1 MNQDNMELTAL
12 QFLIVCPLV
21 FLAGLVDAMA
31 GGGGLI
37 SLPAYLISVLPVHYA
52 IGTNKL
58 SSGMGTTLATWRF
71 ARSGY
76 IHWKLALFCAVCAL
90 VGSTTG
96 ARLALLIP
104 DAAFRVIMLVVLPLT
119 GLAHL
124 TLASAN
130 GIAKVINL
138 TTNLSALV
146 VFFLNGKVLLLL
158 GLVAG
163 CFSIFGNYI
172 GTRCFDKGGAK
183 AVKPLMIVVL
193 CIFFIKVLWEL
204 LGG

>member
-37 SLPAYLISVLPVHYA
+37 SLPAYLISGLPVHYA

-119 GLAHL
+119 DV
-124 TLASAN
+124 TFSAEKHWMQN
-130 GIAKVINL
+130 APR
-138 TTNLSALV
+138 
-146 VFFLNGKVLLLL
+146 FLPRRQ
-158 GLVAG
+158 
-163 CFSIFGNYI
+163 S
-172 GTRCFDKGGAK
+172 
-183 AVKPLMIVVL
+183 PLP
-193 CIFFIKVLWEL
+193 WE
-204 LGG
+204 

>member
-37 SLPAYLISVLPVHYA
+37 SLPAYLISGLPVHYA

-119 GLAHL
+119 GCYLL
-124 TLASAN
+124 R
-130 GIAKVINL
+130 GK
-138 TTNLSALV
+138 ALDAEPWSLDYMTD
-146 VFFLNGKVLLLL
+146 FMAPARGHF
-158 GLVAG
+158 
-163 CFSIFGNYI
+163 
-172 GTRCFDKGGAK
+172 
-183 AVKPLMIVVL
+183 
-193 CIFFIKVLWEL
+193 
-204 LGG
+204 

>member
-37 SLPAYLISVLPVHYA
+37 SLPAYLISGLPVHYA

-76 IHWKLALFCAVCAL
+76 IH
-90 VGSTTG
+90 
-96 ARLALLIP
+96 
-104 DAAFRVIMLVVLPLT
+104 
-119 GLAHL
+119 
-124 TLASAN
+124 
-130 GIAKVINL
+130 
-138 TTNLSALV
+138 
-146 VFFLNGKVLLLL
+146 
-158 GLVAG
+158 
-163 CFSIFGNYI
+163 
-172 GTRCFDKGGAK
+172 
-183 AVKPLMIVVL
+183 
-193 CIFFIKVLWEL
+193 
-204 LGG
+204 

>member
-37 SLPAYLISVLPVHYA
+37 SLPAYLISGLPVHYA

-76 IHWKLALFCAVCAL
+76 IHWKLAFFCAVCAL
-90 VGSTTG
+90 IGSTTG
-96 ARLALLIP
+96 AQIGR
-104 DAAFRVIMLVVLPLT
+104 
-119 GLAHL
+119 AH
-124 TLASAN
+124 
-130 GIAKVINL
+130 V
-138 TTNLSALV
+138 
-146 VFFLNGKVLLLL
+146 
-158 GLVAG
+158 
-163 CFSIFGNYI
+163 
-172 GTRCFDKGGAK
+172 
-183 AVKPLMIVVL
+183 
-193 CIFFIKVLWEL
+193 
-204 LGG
+204 